1 MNAICHWFQSVCRSD
16 HGSRSGLLRTVFLSA
31 LVGLATGAGS
41 VCLIL
46 LLQAATW
53 LFLGRIAG
61 YDPPIPSHEPNLFD
75 FPPVRAGGPIR
86 WLILLLPPLGG
97 LLSGWFVA
105 KLAPEAAGHG
115 TDSAIEAYHHK
126 GGRVRLRVP
135 PVKSLAS
142 AILIGTG
149 GSAGLEGPISQIG
162 SGIGAAV
169 SSLFR
174 LSTAQRRRL
183 MAAGMAGGVGALFH
197 APLAGAIFAAEV
209 LYSDTELE
217 YEVLVPSVISAT
229 TSYAVFSSVFG
240 FHPLFATPAIEFNAA
255 RKLVAYLVL
264 LAAVVVGSRLYTGCF
279 YAVADRFARLRIAP
293 WWKTALGGLV
303 TGVVGFFFLPA
314 IGTGY
319 GFVQSA
325 LLTDGPLT
333 PELSRLAE
341 GLPRVGIGLLLGI
354 AVLKTVTT
362 SFTVGSGGAGGLF
375 GPAIVIG
382 GALGGAVG
390 LAMQRLLPSWGLSV
404 GAFTIIG
411 MVSFFACVAK
421 TPLSIILMVS
431 EMTGN
436 YGFIVPSMFIC
447 ILAYVLNRDVRLYRS
462 QLPNRFDA
470 PVHRGEMISGILSN
484 LRASDIIAVAPGAY
498 ASLAAF
504 SSVRRDEPLTTIA
517 RKLAETD
524 EPLFPVVDEDG
535 AIVGTISPQ
544 AVRPLVTA
552 SPDLWE
558 GLLAEDVMK
567 SPGAVAR
574 PGDTLQSVLLQM
586 SMGHE
591 DAVVVRTE
599 ADPPR
604 PAAILAHDAVIAAYE
619 SEVAARR

>member
-1 MNAICHWFQSVCRSD
+1 MNRLRHWFGRLLHSD
-16 HGSRSGLLRTVFLSA
+16 HGSRSGLLRTVLLSA
-31 LVGLATGAGS
+31 LVGVATGAGS

-46 LLQAATW
+46 LLQASTW

-61 YDPPIPSHEPNLFD
+61 YAPPIPSHEPDLVD
-75 FPPVRAGGPIR
+75 LPPARIGGPFR
-86 WLILLLPPLGG
+86 WFILVLPALGG
-97 LLSGWFVA
+97 LVSGWIVA

-115 TDSAIEAYHHK
+115 TDSAIEAYHRR
-126 GGRVRLRVP
+126 GGQVRLRVA

-142 AILIGTG
+142 ALLIGTG

-169 SSLFR
+169 SSLFH

-217 YEVLVPSVISAT
+217 YEVLVPAFISAT

-255 RKLVAYLVL
+255 RKLLAYLVL

-279 YAVADRFARLRIAP
+279 YAVADRFARLRLAP

-303 TGVVGFFFLPA
+303 TGLIGFFFLPA

-319 GFVQSA
+319 GYVQSA
-325 LLTDGPLT
+325 LLTGGPLT
-333 PELSRLAE
+333 AELSALAAD
-341 GLPRVGIGLLLGI
+341 LPRVGIATLLGI
-354 AVLKTVTT
+354 AVLKTVATAF
-362 SFTVGSGGAGGLF
+362 SVGSGGAGGLF

-390 LAMQRLLPSWGLSV
+390 MAMQRLLPSWGLSV

-462 QLPNRFDA
+462 QLPSRFDA
-470 PVHRGEMISGILSN
+470 PVHRGAMISGILSN

-498 ASLAAF
+498 ASLAAL
-504 SSVRRDEPLTTIA
+504 SSVRRDAPLSTIA
-517 RKLAETD
+517 RKLADTD
-524 EPLFPVVDEDG
+524 EPLFPVVDENGVLLG
-535 AIVGTISPQ
+535 AVSPHT
-544 AVRPLVTA
+544 VRPMLNA
-552 SPDLWE
+552 SPELWE

-567 SPGAVAR
+567 TPGPVAR
-574 PGDTLQSVLLQM
+574 SSDTLQTVLLQM

-599 ADPPR
+599 SDPAR
-604 PAAILAHDAVIAAYE
+604 PVAILAHDAVVAAYE
-619 SEVAARR
+619 AEVAARR

>member
-1 MNAICHWFQSVCRSD
+1 MNPFSRFLRHLLHSD

-46 LLQAATW
+46 LLQASSW
-53 LFLGRIAG
+53 FFLGRLAG
-61 YDPPIPSHEPNLFD
+61 YEPPLPSHEPNLFD
-75 FPPVRAGGPIR
+75 FPAARAGGPVR
-86 WLILLLPPLGG
+86 WLLLLLPAFGG
-97 LLSGWFVA
+97 LASGWIVA

-115 TDSAIEAYHHK
+115 TDSAIEAYHRK
-126 GGRVRLRVP
+126 GGKVRLRVA

-142 AILIGTG
+142 ALLIGTG

-169 SSLFR
+169 SALFR

-217 YEVLVPSVISAT
+217 YEVLVPAVISAT

-255 RKLVAYLVL
+255 RKLVAYLAL
-264 LAAVVVGSRLYTGCF
+264 LVAVVIGSRLYTGCF
-279 YAVADRFARLRIAP
+279 YAVADRFARLRVAP

-319 GFVQSA
+319 GYVQAA
-325 LLTDGPLT
+325 LLAGAPSVPDAGV
-333 PELSRLAE
+333 LAAD
-341 GLPRVGIGLLLGI
+341 LPRVGMATLLGI

-390 LAMQRLLPSWGLSV
+390 MAMQRLLPSWGLSV

-484 LRASDIIAVAPGAY
+484 LRARDIIAVAPGSY
-498 ASLAAF
+498 ATLAAL
-504 SSVRRDEPLTTIA
+504 SSVRHDEPLTAIA
-517 RKLAETD
+517 RKLADTD
-524 EPLFPVVDEDG
+524 EPLFPVLDDAGTLVG
-535 AIVGTISPQ
+535 IVSPH
-544 AVRPLVTA
+544 AVRPMLNA
-552 SPDLWE
+552 SRDLWG
-558 GLLAEDVMK
+558 GLLAEDVMQA
-567 SPGAVAR
+567 PGPVAR
-574 PGDTLQSVLLQM
+574 PSDTLQTVLLQM

-599 ADPPR
+599 GDPPR
-604 PAAILAHDAVIAAYE
+604 PVAILAHDAVVAAYE
-619 SEVAARR
+619 AEVAARR

>member
-1 MNAICHWFQSVCRSD
+1 MNSIRHWFQSVCHSD

-31 LVGLATGAGS
+31 LVGVATGAGS

-53 LFLGRIAG
+53 FFLGRLAG
-61 YDPPIPSHEPNLFD
+61 VEPPIPSHEPNLFA
-75 FPPVRAGGPIR
+75 FPPVAHGPVH
-86 WLILLLPPLGG
+86 WLVLVLPALGG
-97 LLSGWFVA
+97 LASGWFVA

-115 TDSAIEAYHHK
+115 TDSAIEAYHRK
-126 GGRVRLRVP
+126 GGQVRLRVA
-135 PVKSLAS
+135 PVKSVAS

-169 SSLFR
+169 SSLFH

-217 YEVLVPSVISAT
+217 YEVLVPAVISAT

-240 FHPLFATPAIEFNAA
+240 FHPLFATPPIEFNAA
-255 RKLVAYLVL
+255 RKLLAYLVL
-264 LAAVVVGSRLYTGCF
+264 LAAVVVGSRLYTWCF
-279 YAVADRFARLRIAP
+279 YTVADRFARLRWAP

-319 GFVQSA
+319 GYVQAA
-325 LLTDGPLT
+325 LLADGASSPD
-333 PELSRLAE
+333 LAALAAH
-341 GLPRVGIGLLLGI
+341 LPRMGIATLLGI
-354 AVLKTVTT
+354 AALKTVTT
-362 SFTVGSGGAGGLF
+362 SFSVGSGGAGGLF

-390 LAMQRLLPSWGLSV
+390 MAMQRLLPSWGLSV

-447 ILAYVLNRDVRLYRS
+447 ILAYVLNRDVKLYRS

-470 PVHRGEMISGILSN
+470 PVHRGAMISGILSN
-484 LRASDIIAVAPGAY
+484 LHASDIIAVAPGAY
-498 ASLAAF
+498 ASLAAL
-504 SSVRRDEPLTTIA
+504 SAVRRDEPLSSIA
-517 RKLAETD
+517 RRLADTD
-524 EPLFPVVDEDG
+524 QQLFPIVDAEG
-535 AIVGTISPQ
+535 RLVGTVSPQ

-552 SPDLWE
+552 SRDLWE

-567 SPGAVAR
+567 TPGPVAR
-574 PGDTLQSVLLQM
+574 PSDTLQTVLLQM

-591 DAVVVRTE
+591 DAVVVRSE
-599 ADPPR
+599 CDPPR
-604 PAAILAHDAVIAAYE
+604 PVAILAHDAVVAAYE
-619 SEVAARR
+619 AEVATRR